1 MRVSGRRHQMSR
13 NTHREQQDARVCAL
27 WPPVER
33 TRQPSQPQD
42 RTVSERQLAGKDG
55 VPGRGGKVL
64 RAADADRLVEP
75 RLGVLLARL
84 AEPVPHQELG

>member
-27 WPPVER
+27 RPPVEC
-33 TRQPSQPQD
+33 TRQPSQAQD
-42 RTVSERQLAGKDG
+42 RTVFERQLAGHDG
-55 VPGRGGKVL
+55 VPGRGGKVVG
-64 RAADADRLVEP
+64 AADVDRLVEP
-75 RLGVLLARL
+75 GLGFLSTRL